1 MYKLYKIETDVP
13 EEAITKEGEVKYV
26 HSIGGALASR
36 FGTTITYTGQKED
49 ALEFD
54 KKSAENLIKEYPQ
67 LEMEKV
73 GDGQTV

>member
-13 EEAITKEGEVKYV
+13 EEAVTQQGEVSYV

-54 KKSAENLIKEYPQ
+54 RKSAENLIKEYPQ
-67 LEMEKV
+67 LQMEKV
-73 GDGQTV
+73 GHGQTV